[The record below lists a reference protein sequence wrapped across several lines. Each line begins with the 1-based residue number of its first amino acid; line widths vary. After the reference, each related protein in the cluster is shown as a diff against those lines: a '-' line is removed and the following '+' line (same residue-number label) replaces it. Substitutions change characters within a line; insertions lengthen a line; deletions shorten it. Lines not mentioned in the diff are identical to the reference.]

1 MKKFFKGL
9 FLDDVGEP
17 CVGRF
22 SLFIGMFL
30 TVITGVWSIDTIG
43 EITVWEAVVR
53 CSPGLIGLIAY
64 IFTRIAEMK
73 EWIAETAQKVVKAKK

>member
-1 MKKFFKGL
+1 MKKFIREL
-9 FLDDVGEP
+9 FIDDSGEA

>member
-1 MKKFFKGL
+1 MKKFIREL
-9 FLDDVGEP
+9 FEDDSKQI
-17 CVGRF
+17 CMGRF
-22 SLFIGMFL
+22 SLFMGMLL
-30 TVITGVWSIDTIG
+30 TPITAVWSMDVVG
-43 EITVWEAVVR
+43 EVTLWEAVVR

>member
-1 MKKFFKGL
+1 MKKFIREL
-9 FLDDVGEP
+9 FIDDSGEA

-22 SLFIGMFL
+22 SLFVGMIL
-30 TVITGVWSIDTIG
+30 TVITGVWSIDTVG

-64 IFTRIAEMK
+64 IFTRLAEMK
-73 EWIAETAQKVVKAKK
+73 EFLAETAEKVVKAKK